1 MADKKKKFA
10 VVEFKDGLQ
19 IVSIT
24 WLSGDLQSSKWP
36 KNYISNDRYNKAI
49 KFMEVPDS
57 TWEDH
62 SVVKN
67 ICDML

>member
-10 VVEFKDGLQ
+10 VVEFEDGLQ

-57 TWEDH
+57 T
-62 SVVKN
+62 
-67 ICDML
+67 